1 MKKETYRIWR
11 EEEYSYPM
19 AYGFLPKITAYLHED
34 GKARGGILVVPGG
47 AYMAVSPTEGELVAL
62 KFYEMGY
69 QTFVLTYTTNL
80 LQMEPLKMQPLR
92 DISRAVRYIR
102 KKGEDFA
109 IADGRIAVCGFSAGG
124 HLSASLC
131 VHFDDIKDEAPEY
144 GGISNRPDA
153 AILSYPVITSGAY
166 AHRESI
172 EVLLGKDA
180 SEKELEYMSLE
191 KHVTEHTPPCFVW
204 ATETDESVPV
214 ENSFLFIEACR
225 KHGVPCAFHMF
236 SKGRHGLSLADE
248 DWAEGRKQDPYTTE
262 QIGCIIEKVKAGELT
277 LPAGMQEKFSGGG
290 DFPAN
295 IPDPEVAVWPI
306 LADAFLQSH
315 M

>member
-1 MKKETYRIWR
+1 
-11 EEEYSYPM
+11 
-19 AYGFLPKITAYLHED
+19 
-34 GKARGGILVVPGG
+34 
-47 AYMAVSPTEGELVAL
+47 
-62 KFYEMGY
+62 
-69 QTFVLTYTTNL
+69 
-80 LQMEPLKMQPLR
+80 
-92 DISRAVRYIR
+92 
-102 KKGEDFA
+102 
-109 IADGRIAVCGFSAGG
+109 
-124 HLSASLC
+124 
-131 VHFDDIKDEAPEY
+131 
-144 GGISNRPDA
+144 
-153 AILSYPVITSGAY
+153 
-166 AHRESI
+166 
-172 EVLLGKDA
+172 
-180 SEKELEYMSLE
+180 MSLE

>member
-124 HLSASLC
+124 HLSAQPL
-131 VHFDDIKDEAPEY
+131 
-144 GGISNRPDA
+144 
-153 AILSYPVITSGAY
+153 
-166 AHRESI
+166 
-172 EVLLGKDA
+172 
-180 SEKELEYMSLE
+180 
-191 KHVTEHTPPCFVW
+191 
-204 ATETDESVPV
+204 
-214 ENSFLFIEACR
+214 
-225 KHGVPCAFHMF
+225 CAF
-236 SKGRHGLSLADE
+236 
-248 DWAEGRKQDPYTTE
+248 
-262 QIGCIIEKVKAGELT
+262 
-277 LPAGMQEKFSGGG
+277 
-290 DFPAN
+290 
-295 IPDPEVAVWPI
+295 
-306 LADAFLQSH
+306 
-315 M
+315 